1 MRGHFK
7 QVNSCYNPMRE
18 SCESSFRMMLCI
30 CVCVPLL
37 KLITE
42 QVLNNRTSYSRSEL
56 KFGQQGA
63 DLIKKKTL

>member
-1 MRGHFK
+1 
-7 QVNSCYNPMRE
+7 MRE

-42 QVLNNRTSYSRSEL
+42 QVLNNRTSYSGSEL